1 MKTPEERESASAK
14 IILQGT
20 ILFVLAL
27 LFYLIYEIIW

>member
-1 MKTPEERESASAK
+1 MKTPEERESESGK
-14 IILQGT
+14 VIIQGT